1 MLLSIR
7 VLVVIQILPPLPIK
21 VGHEIQAAVIHD
33 KEIERDT
40 ESPLQSLLIPSEFN
54 VVLVFC

>member
-7 VLVVIQILPPLPIK
+7 VLVVIQILPLLPIK
-21 VGHEIQAAVIHD
+21 VGHETQAALIHD

-40 ESPLQSLLIPSEFN
+40 ESKYNE
-54 VVLVFC
+54 